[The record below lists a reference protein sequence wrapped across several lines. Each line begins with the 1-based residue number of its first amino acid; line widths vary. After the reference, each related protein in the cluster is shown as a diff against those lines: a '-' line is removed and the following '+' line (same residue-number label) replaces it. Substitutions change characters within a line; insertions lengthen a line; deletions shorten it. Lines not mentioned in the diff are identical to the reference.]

1 MQPYEHLKNTGL
13 DGVYNYWF
21 SLLPTEIQP
30 TGNINFSRIKE
41 LMFTLEFDKNINIQL
56 LDNFIFKCFT
66 INYNILEIENGF
78 VNLLYN

>member
-13 DGVYNYWF
+13 DGVYSYWF
-21 SLLPTEIQP
+21 SLLPAEIQP